1 MISIILVLLL
11 AIASGLLSNSLIV
24 LVVSGIILALSF
36 RFRNMFKKAYIF
48 YILGVIISATS
59 LYFHEIK
66 YFDIVT
72 NGLIGYGLILVV
84 MFTGVFPNKW
94 FISKRL
100 KLNRGVFSI
109 LSFIM
114 ISPHALGHIFKIL
127 GGVNLFGIVAYAIM
141 IPLTLISFK
150 VIRKEINPKEWRN
163 IQKAAYL
170 IYVTLFT
177 HLIYVSAWENRVVYV
192 VIAVLY
198 LNNKII
204 KELKR

>member
-1 MISIILVLLL
+1 MISIILVLIL
-11 AIASGLLSNSLIV
+11 AITSGLLNNSLIV
-24 LVVSGIILALSF
+24 LAVSGIILTLSF
-36 RFRNMFKKAYIF
+36 RYKNIFKKAYIF
-48 YILGVIISATS
+48 YILGVLISAIS

-72 NGLIGYGLILVV
+72 NGLIGYGLMLVV

-94 FISKRL
+94 LISKRL
-100 KLNRGVFSI
+100 KMNRGVFSI

-141 IPLTLISFK
+141 VPLTLISFK
-150 VIRKEINPKEWRN
+150 VIRKEIKPKEWRD
-163 IQKAAYL
+163 IQKAAYV
-170 IYVTLFT
+170 IYVALFT
-177 HLIYVSAWENRVVYV
+177 HLIYVSDWENRVVYV

-204 KELKR
+204 KELKK

>member
-1 MISIILVLLL
+1 MISIILVLIL
-11 AIASGLLSNSLIV
+11 AIASGLLINSLIV
-24 LVVSGIILALSF
+24 LAVSGIILALSF
-36 RFRNMFKKAYIF
+36 RFKNLFKKAYIF
-48 YILGVIISATS
+48 YILGVLISAIS

-72 NGLIGYGLILVV
+72 NGLIGYGFMLVV
-84 MFTGVFPNKW
+84 MFAGVFPNKW

-100 KLNRGVFSI
+100 KMNRGVFSI

-141 IPLTLISFK
+141 VPLTLISFK
-150 VIRKEINPKEWRN
+150 VIRKEIKPKEWRD
-163 IQKAAYL
+163 IQRGSYL
-170 IYVTLFT
+170 IYVVLFT
-177 HLIYVSAWENRVVYV
+177 HLIYVSVWENRVVYI
-192 VIAVLY
+192 VITVLY

-204 KELKR
+204 KELKK

>member
-1 MISIILVLLL
+1 MISIILVLIL
-11 AIASGLLSNSLIV
+11 AITSGLLNNSLIV
-24 LVVSGIILALSF
+24 LAVSGIILALSF
-36 RFRNMFKKAYIF
+36 RYKNMFKKAYIF
-48 YILGVIISATS
+48 YILGVLISVIS

-66 YFDIVT
+66 YFNIVT
-72 NGLIGYGLILVV
+72 NGLIGYGLMLVV
-84 MFTGVFPNKW
+84 MFAGVFPNKW
-94 FISKRL
+94 LISKRL
-100 KLNRGVFSI
+100 KTNRGVFSI

-141 IPLTLISFK
+141 VPLTLISFK
-150 VIRKEINPKEWRN
+150 VIRKEIKPKEWRN
-163 IQKAAYL
+163 IQKAAYV
-170 IYVTLFT
+170 IYVSLFT

-204 KELKR
+204 KELIK

>member
-1 MISIILVLLL
+1 MISIILVLIL
-11 AIASGLLSNSLIV
+11 AITSGLLNNSLIV
-24 LVVSGIILALSF
+24 LAVSGIILTLSF
-36 RFRNMFKKAYIF
+36 RYKNIFKKAYIF
-48 YILGVIISATS
+48 YILGVLISAIS

-72 NGLIGYGLILVV
+72 NGLIGYGLMLVV

-94 FISKRL
+94 LISKRL
-100 KLNRGVFSI
+100 KMNRGVFSI

-141 IPLTLISFK
+141 VPLTLISFK
-150 VIRKEINPKEWRN
+150 VIRKEIKPKEWRN
-163 IQKAAYL
+163 IQKAAYV
-170 IYVTLFT
+170 IYVSLFT

-204 KELKR
+204 KELIK